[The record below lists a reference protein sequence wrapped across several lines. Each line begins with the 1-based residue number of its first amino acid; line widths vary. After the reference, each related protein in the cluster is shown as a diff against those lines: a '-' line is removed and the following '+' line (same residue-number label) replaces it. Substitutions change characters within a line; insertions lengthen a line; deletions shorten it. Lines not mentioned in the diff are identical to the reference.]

1 MTEYITQLEG
11 EVASKTSENNELR
24 LQNHALAEENN
35 RLTDLTR
42 MLLSSPHFSDVLN
55 DLSSNGLPAQL
66 QAAAQIPQSQH
77 QPMVSQAPMPTSVAG
92 PQVSM
97 TMVPDNRMDVYGA
110 GWNSGIDM
118 NYNPSVFAVFEVPEP
133 AIEVEALSG
142 KSSSFET
149 PLESSESKVEV
160 PQLER
165 PVTASSV
172 VDTCEVAEATEELDE
187 ADPCFA
193 LFRDNVPVSSASP
206 VDLFERLESEKPSH
220 YTLVVD
226 QESEDVSESSLR
238 DFKRLC
244 SSMDAAFERVCRV
257 TDHLL

>member
-1 MTEYITQLEG
+1 
-11 EVASKTSENNELR
+11 LR
-24 LQNHALAEENN
+24 LQNHALAEENS

-42 MLLSSPHFSDVLN
+42 ILLSSPHLSDVLN
-55 DLSSNGLPAQL
+55 DLSTNGLPAQL
-66 QAAAQIPQSQH
+66 QAVAQIPQPQH
-77 QPMVSQAPMPTSVAG
+77 QPMVSQAPIPTSVAG
-92 PQVSM
+92 PPVNM
-97 TMVPDNRMDVYGA
+97 TMVPDNRMDVYGG

-149 PLESSESKVEV
+149 PLESSESSKVEV
-160 PQLER
+160 PQLDR
-165 PVTASSV
+165 PPVTTPTA
-172 VDTCEVAEATEELDE
+172 VDTCQTTEATEELDE
-187 ADPCFA
+187 TDPCFA
-193 LFRDNVPVSSASP
+193 LFLDDVPFRSAP
-206 VDLFERLESEKPSH
+206 PAALFERLECEKHSQ

-226 QESEDVSESSLR
+226 QDSVDVSESSIR

>member
-1 MTEYITQLEG
+1 M
-11 EVASKTSENNELR
+11 R
-24 LQNHALAEENN
+24 LQNHALAEENS

-55 DLSSNGLPAQL
+55 DLSSNGLPTQL
-66 QAAAQIPQSQH
+66 QAAAQIPQPQH
-77 QPMVSQAPMPTSVAG
+77 QPMVSQAPIPTSVSG
-92 PQVSM
+92 PQVNM

-149 PLESSESKVEV
+149 PLESSESSKVEV

-165 PVTASSV
+165 PVTASTV
-172 VDTCEVAEATEELDE
+172 VDTSETQATEALDE
-187 ADPCFA
+187 TDPCFA
-193 LFRDNVPVSSASP
+193 LFRDDIPVSSAFP
-206 VDLFERLESEKPSH
+206 ATLFERLESEKSSQ

-226 QESEDVSESSLR
+226 QESEDVSESSMR

>member
-1 MTEYITQLEG
+1 
-11 EVASKTSENNELR
+11 
-24 LQNHALAEENN
+24 
-35 RLTDLTR
+35 

-55 DLSSNGLPAQL
+55 DLSNNGLPTQL
-66 QAAAQIPQSQH
+66 QAAAQIPQRQH
-77 QPMVSQAPMPTSVAG
+77 QPMVSQAPIPTTVSG
-92 PQVSM
+92 PQVNM
-97 TMVPDNRMDVYGA
+97 TMVQDNRMDVYGA

-142 KSSSFET
+142 KSSSLET

-165 PVTASSV
+165 PVTASTV
-172 VDTCEVAEATEELDE
+172 VDTCEIQATEELDE
-187 ADPCFA
+187 TDPCFA
-193 LFRDNVPVSSASP
+193 LFRDHVPVSSASP
-206 VDLFERLESEKPSH
+206 ATLFERLESEKPSQ

-226 QESEDVSESSLR
+226 QESEDVSESSMR